1 MDFHELLT
9 RWHITMSQE
18 EILERWS
25 EPHRAYH
32 GPAHLADLLAQ
43 INRHVELGTHRV
55 PSPGI
60 FDTELSTREREILT
74 LAAIFHD
81 IIYNPRRA
89 DNEAQSADLFL
100 NSVAMDKDNADIQE
114 IATIIRDTKDHVPS
128 THLSTIFSHMDMDVV
143 RRPYEELLKWEAGIH
158 HEYKHVP
165 SIAYVVV
172 RARFLGQMIKKYPEN
187 AVALRRLRKRLL
199 FPWGK

>member
-1 MDFHELLT
+1 MDFHALLT
-9 RWHITMSQE
+9 KWHITMSQE

-43 INRHVELGTHRV
+43 INRHA
-55 PSPGI
+55 
-60 FDTELSTREREILT
+60 ELSPTEREILT

-81 IIYNPRRA
+81 IIYNPRRS

-143 RRPYEELLKWEAGIH
+143 RRPYEELLKWEAGIR

-165 SIAYVVV
+165 GIAYVVV

-199 FPWGK
+199 FPWGREAVE

>member
-1 MDFHELLT
+1 MEFQSLLT
-9 RWHITMSQE
+9 KWHITMSQE
-18 EILERWS
+18 EIMERWS

-32 GPAHLADLLAQ
+32 GPAHLADLLTQ
-43 INRHVELGTHRV
+43 INRHA
-55 PSPGI
+55 
-60 FDTELSTREREILT
+60 ELSTREREILT

-81 IIYNPRRA
+81 IIYNPRRS

-143 RRPYEELLKWEAGIH
+143 RRPYEELLKWEAGIR

-165 SIAYVVV
+165 GIAYVVV

-199 FPWGK
+199 FPWGREAVE

>member
-1 MDFHELLT
+1 MDFHALLT
-9 RWHITMSQE
+9 KWHITMSQE
-18 EILERWS
+18 EIMERWS

-43 INRHVELGTHRV
+43 INRH
-55 PSPGI
+55 
-60 FDTELSTREREILT
+60 TELTTREREILT

-81 IIYNPRRA
+81 IIYNPRRS

-143 RRPYEELLKWEAGIH
+143 RRPYEELLKWEAGIR

-165 SIAYVVV
+165 GIAYVVV

-199 FPWGK
+199 FPWGREAVV

>member
-1 MDFHELLT
+1 MDFHQLLT
-9 RWHITMSQE
+9 KWHITMSQE

-32 GPAHLADLLAQ
+32 GLAHLTDLLTQ
-43 INRHVELGTHRV
+43 IKRHVELTV
-55 PSPGI
+55 
-60 FDTELSTREREILT
+60 REREILT

-81 IIYNPRRA
+81 IIYNPRRS

-143 RRPYEELLKWEAGIH
+143 RRPYEELLKWEAGIR

-165 SIAYVVV
+165 GIAYVVV

-199 FPWGK
+199 FPWVAKR

>member
-1 MDFHELLT
+1 
-9 RWHITMSQE
+9 MSQE

-32 GPAHLADLLAQ
+32 GPAHLADLLTQ
-43 INRHVELGTHRV
+43 INRHA
-55 PSPGI
+55 
-60 FDTELSTREREILT
+60 ELSTREREILT

-81 IIYNPRRA
+81 IIYNPRRS

-114 IATIIRDTKDHVPS
+114 IATIIRDTKDHAPS

-143 RRPYEELLKWEAGIH
+143 RRPYEELLKWEAGIR
-158 HEYKHVP
+158 HEYKHIP
-165 SIAYVVV
+165 GIAYVVV

-199 FPWGK
+199 FPWGREAVV

>member
-1 MDFHELLT
+1 MEFQSLLT
-9 RWHITMSQE
+9 KWHITMSQE

-43 INRHVELGTHRV
+43 IKRHVELTV
-55 PSPGI
+55 
-60 FDTELSTREREILT
+60 REREILT

-81 IIYNPRRA
+81 IIYNPRRS
-89 DNEAQSADLFL
+89 DNEAQSAELFL

-143 RRPYEELLKWEAGIH
+143 RRPYEELLKWEAGIR

-165 SIAYVVV
+165 GIAYVVV

-199 FPWGK
+199 FPWVAKR